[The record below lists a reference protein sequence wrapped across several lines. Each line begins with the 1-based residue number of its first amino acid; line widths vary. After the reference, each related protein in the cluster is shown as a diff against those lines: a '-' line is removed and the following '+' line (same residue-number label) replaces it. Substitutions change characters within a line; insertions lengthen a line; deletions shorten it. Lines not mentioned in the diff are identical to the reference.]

1 MKKFLEDFLDWL
13 KIMFFVIVLT
23 PIWYFIL
30 TYGFNV
36 DLANLSKND
45 LKLLVVLP
53 PLIISIFLVY
63 LFDKKEVEQ
72 EEKEPVEIE
81 PKKKKKKKKKES
93 EIICVTEIQ
102 GKRKIIKDGV
112 VIFEEE
118 IKGADLKGVRQI
130 TDDNE

>member
-1 MKKFLEDFLDWL
+1 MYFLRVLICSIFASILVFFL
-13 KIMFFVIVLT
+13 
-23 PIWYFIL
+23 
-30 TYGFNV
+30 
-36 DLANLSKND
+36 LSKCD
-45 LKLLVVLP
+45 IEIKDKET
-53 PLIISIFLVY
+53 IKIIFLGC
-63 LFDKKEVEQ
+63 LFLSWCVVSIVDIFKTTP

-81 PKKKKKKKKKES
+81 PVEIEPKKKKKKKKKKKES

>member
-1 MKKFLEDFLDWL
+1 
-13 KIMFFVIVLT
+13 MFFMRVAIC
-23 PIWYFIL
+23 
-30 TYGFNV
+30 
-36 DLANLSKND
+36 
-45 LKLLVVLP
+45 
-53 PLIISIFLVY
+53 SIFASIFVIFLLSICDIEIKDKEKTIKIIFFGC
-63 LFDKKEVEQ
+63 LFLSWYVVGIVDKFKKSHTTQ
-72 EEKEPVEIE
+72 EEKEPVEKEPVEKE
-81 PKKKKKKKKKES
+81 PKKKKKKKEN